1 MKKIIFLLLL
11 TCCADMTAQ
20 TSLRVHYKEGTRV
33 DIPLNT
39 IDSLTIVEKATPT
52 EEPTLTGSWLWG
64 SREQGYYELL
74 TFNPDH
80 TYTGYD
86 NYFTYGFDTM
96 TYGWY
101 AQIGTMLTLQSN
113 GFGYQRRYNWFV
125 TGLSANALDVM
136 TRMGRFVYY
145 RLQPATIRLKA
156 TDTPLACADG
166 ERFVFADGVV
176 VEIADNQLHP
186 IASGTTYILKKEGD
200 SILGYKVEVE

>member
-39 IDSLTIVEKATPT
+39 IDSLTIVEKATPA

-156 TDTPLACADG
+156 TDAPLVCADG